1 MRLMTASKSFLAT
14 MTALTLLVATPALA
28 VINITTDEIWDG
40 IQNPHAADG
49 VILTTTGSILGDDLV
64 ATYTI
69 PTGITIADGV
79 RVFLH
84 NISNP
89 DTTMAVNWNFNP
101 GAGPLT
107 FAGLNSAIDTTKG
120 GRNLT
125 PKTFSLNMNDNSIG
139 QSVPGAGRIYNG
151 IYVDGN
157 LIGDSLSV
165 AINAVGTASVKIGQI
180 DIARIDSQGKNI
192 SATTRGLIDIDL
204 LRTSDVDSGGEGAG
218 EVNLTGTA
226 LIIGDIDT
234 RTFRTGSA
242 RGNGNINLRGLGQP
256 ANNVGDYNANTLAA
270 NSITLDGFITTNGP
284 GLNDVEGNVTLNTV
298 KATLASTFTYDPNPG
313 TLFTVNVGDLT
324 NGYTAGQMFVNNS
337 GVTPSSVN
345 NIVFHD
351 GFAPPISV
359 AWADNIS
366 GNWAT
371 EGNWTPGIPPNGANA
386 NVTIGSVI
394 TQPQTIFLNT
404 GATVL
409 GLKFDTTSS
418 VAVAGVGG
426 LTLEAL
432 SGNSSLSVLQ
442 GNHQIQTQVTLGSD
456 TNASAAS
463 GTSVDLNGVLNL
475 NMNTLN
481 ISGNGQVYINNLVT
495 GMGSIVNGGVLG
507 AGGSTGLA
515 GNLSSTGTLTIDLA
529 GAAANSFDAWN
540 VTGTATLSGVLS
552 VDTVSGFTPTAGQTF
567 TVLTAASVGAVS
579 LTLGGPDAALFT
591 LIKNPTSL
599 VLQAIGSHVA
609 GDYNLDGAVN
619 AADYTVWRDQ
629 LGKNVT
635 SGTGADGDG
644 NGVVNANDYSFWKT
658 RFGNVSGS
666 GSASQVGAVPE
677 PSSVIIVVLAGLAM
691 TLVGRRYC

>member
-1 MRLMTASKSFLAT
+1 MTASKSFLAT
-14 MTALTLLVATPALA
+14 MTTLALLVATPALA

-49 VILTTTGSILGDDLV
+49 VILTTTGSIENDDLV

-69 PTGITIADGV
+69 PTGITIADGA

-89 DTTMAVNWNFNP
+89 NTTMAVNWNFNP

-125 PKTFSLNMNDNSIG
+125 PKTFTLNMNDNSIG

-157 LIGDSLSV
+157 LLGDSLSV
-165 AINAVGTASVKIGQI
+165 AINAVGTASVGIGQI
-180 DIARIDSQGKNI
+180 DIARKDSRGKNI

-226 LIIGDIDT
+226 LIIGDVDT
-234 RTFRTGSA
+234 RAFRTDGSG

-256 ANNVGDYNANTLAA
+256 ANNVGDFNANTLAA
-270 NSITLDGFITTNGP
+270 NSITLDGLITTNGP
-284 GLNDVEGNVTLNTV
+284 HLNDFEGNLTLNTV

-313 TLFTVNVGDLT
+313 SQFTVNVGDLT

-366 GNWAT
+366 GDWADAD
-371 EGNWTPGIPPNGANA
+371 NWTPAVPPNAANA
-386 NVTIGSVI
+386 DVTIGSVI

-404 GATVL
+404 GAMAL
-409 GLKFDTTSS
+409 GLTFDTTSS

-456 TNASAAS
+456 TDASAAS

-481 ISGNGQVYINNLVT
+481 ISGDGQVNINNLVT

-515 GNLSSTGTLTIDLA
+515 GDLSSTGTLTIDLA

-567 TVLTAASVGAVS
+567 TVLTAASVGAAS

-599 VLQAIGSHVA
+599 VLQAIGAGVA
-609 GDYNLDGAVN
+609 GDYNLDG
-619 AADYTVWRDQ
+619 
-629 LGKNVT
+629 
-635 SGTGADGDG
+635 
-644 NGVVNANDYSFWKT
+644 VVNAGDYVVWRKNPTNPANGYVSDPSDGYNLW
-658 RFGNVSGS
+658 RANFGNGSPGSGS
-666 GSASQVGAVPE
+666 GSGLMSEAGNVPE
-677 PSSVIIVVLAGLAM
+677 PGAILLAVVGGLGL
-691 TLVGRRYC
+691 LVSGRTNRVRR